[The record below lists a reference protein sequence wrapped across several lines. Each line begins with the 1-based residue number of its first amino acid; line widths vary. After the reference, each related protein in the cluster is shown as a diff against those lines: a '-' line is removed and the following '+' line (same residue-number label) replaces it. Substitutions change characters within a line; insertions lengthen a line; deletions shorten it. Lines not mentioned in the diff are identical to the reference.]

1 MNTNR
6 NTIIFVFVL
15 GFLFLA
21 LPQTSNGKDAEH
33 ELKGRVIQ
41 GESEERFG
49 SYIGQVFPDFVKK
62 ENWSII
68 DSILTLHSN
77 APSGIRKVSE
87 SRFEAFNAAAE
98 ELEGNLET
106 IGTPEALQWKE
117 DLKRTMAAIRFM
129 KRFDLNTLA
138 DDQIDNVPLRAPRE
152 EVTL

>member
-6 NTIIFVFVL
+6 NTIIFVFL
-15 GFLFLA
+15 IGFLFFA
-21 LPQTSNGKDAEH
+21 LPQTSNGKDAADD
-33 ELKGRVIQ
+33 LKGRVIL

-49 SYIGQVFPDFVKK
+49 SYIGQVLPDFVKK

-68 DSILTLHSN
+68 DSIVALHSN
-77 APSGIRKVSE
+77 APSGIRKVDE
-87 SRFEAFNAAAE
+87 SRFEAFISAAE

-106 IGTPEALQWKE
+106 IGTAEALQWRE
-117 DLKRTMAAIRFM
+117 DLKRTTAAIRFM

-138 DDQIDNVPLRAPRE
+138 DDQIDNVPLKAPRE